1 MLDGKIDSGTSRE
14 QLRAKARNKQ
24 KTQGKEPAA
33 KSKKKLTSALEVIGE
48 RPESRS
54 SGDSKNSFK
63 ISPRL
68 DGADIEM
75 MHYALGGDLNNIVA
89 FDVPSLNEFAPS
101 VPKKTRNNAN
111 TVTPKQKS
119 ALRLL
124 GAEVSTPAGL

>member
-1 MLDGKIDSGTSRE
+1 M
-14 QLRAKARNKQ
+14 
-24 KTQGKEPAA
+24 
-33 KSKKKLTSALEVIGE
+33 IGE

-124 GAEVSTPAGL
+124 GAEVSTPAGLKAPRLKDSIIPEWTPDSYTNIRA